1 MLNVV
6 LHRPKAIRKFKN
18 VAFLFFSASSLTTLV
33 DGFTELLSCL
43 DFRRVAMN
51 SLTELEEKILD
62 RQEAERKAQ
71 ICVHIA
77 HAIKVK
83 KLTQVAAAELFG
95 IDQAKVSRITRG
107 KFHGVSETKLLAM
120 LAKLGHRV
128 RIHIE
133 PLVEQEAEVQLNF
146 EEASALA

>member
-1 MLNVV
+1 
-6 LHRPKAIRKFKN
+6 
-18 VAFLFFSASSLTTLV
+18 
-33 DGFTELLSCL
+33 
-43 DFRRVAMN
+43 MN